1 MSEKVM
7 NLAITGIQ
15 ETTQQ
20 RFDHIAERISS
31 TLGDAGSA
39 VLFISEG
46 HRVQFPSDIQVFFVA
61 PPSLDALKRW
71 IDDQMRAMSQPSV
84 DGEQQQ

>member
-1 MSEKVM
+1 M
-7 NLAITGIQ
+7 NLAMTGIQ

-20 RFDHIAERISS
+20 RFDYIGKRISE
-31 TLGDAGSA
+31 TLQENESG

-61 PPSLDALKRW
+61 PPALDALKRW
-71 IDDQMRAMSQPSV
+71 ISDQMRTAAQPQPE
-84 DGEQQQ
+84 GETQ